1 MRKMM
6 AAVAVLALL
15 AACSKKQPEVAA
27 SLSPKV
33 MIQIANNFTPPDQV
47 TVYIVNQTG
56 SRQVLGSVSPG
67 QKKSFPYQPTN
78 AVDKFSLVAQPTQRA
93 PSMTSNLFTLVN
105 AETVMWDLRSNT
117 LQVTE
122 PGN

>member
-1 MRKMM
+1 MRKLM
-6 AAVAVLALL
+6 AAVAAMAILAG
-15 AACSKKQPEVAA
+15 CSKKQPVTET

-33 MIQIANNFTPPDQV
+33 MIQIANNYSPPDQV

-78 AVDKFSLVAQPTQRA
+78 AVDKFSLVAQPTQKSA
-93 PSMTSNLFTLVN
+93 VMTSNVFTLVN
-105 AETVMWDLRSNT
+105 AETVIWDLRSNT
-117 LQVTE
+117 LQITE
-122 PGN
+122 P